1 MENLNSRRTDPAIKR
16 NVIEALSREGAGNI
30 LQFMRGWDQKE
41 KEEQEQAGEYL
52 KSHREG
58 RGR

>member
-1 MENLNSRRTDPAIKR
+1 MENLSSRRTDPAIKR

-41 KEEQEQAGEYL
+41 KEEQEQADEYL
-52 KSHREG
+52 RSHREG